1 MRVRIITCSNDCG
14 SREFVTM
21 LDDEGEFETSAD
33 DYVEVD
39 CTLDTDE
46 IVEINAASNTALL
59 AWFPFGHTL
68 KRI

>member
-14 SREFVTM
+14 SREFVTV
-21 LDDEGEFETSAD
+21 LEDEGEFETSAD
-33 DYVEVD
+33 DYIEAD
-39 CTLDTDE
+39 CTLDMDE
-46 IVEINAASNTALL
+46 IVEIDTALL